1 MKKNITLNKNKIL
14 RRIKDNKK
22 YTRRRKFYMR
32 RGGNDDIDIR
42 QPAEEYIPAQEIG
55 SPARDVSNVPDI
67 DEPLETSLPV
77 LPTLDVEEQED
88 GMPQPLPL
96 EEQEAMLQLPPL
108 EEQEDITQSPPLE
121 EQEDITQSPP
131 TDNNPSLNKKFVLVR
146 ISLPDGNIMD
156 LQGNTSTTIEN
167 TVQELK
173 NEGRST
179 SSSEQNTRELSL
191 RLNDLEKMI
200 DGLNNKLDTLIK
212 NTNEPATLPEP
223 TQPEDIMTKTPE
235 TTDYDFLAFPPIST
249 PPQTSQEDELPP
261 VSSEE
266 QPDLV
271 TDDLTA
277 FGEVDD

>member
-22 YTRRRKFYMR
+22 KYTRRQKFYMR

-42 QPAEEYIPAQEIG
+42 QPTEEYTPV
-55 SPARDVSNVPDI
+55 RDVSNVPDI

-77 LPTLDVEEQED
+77 LPTLDVEEQEAA
-88 GMPQPLPL
+88 MPQP
-96 EEQEAMLQLPPL
+96 PPV
-108 EEQEDITQSPPLE
+108 EEQEDITQSPLLEEEDMTQSPPLE

-131 TDNNPSLNKKFVLVR
+131 TDNNPPLNKKFVLVR

-173 NEGRST
+173 NEGQSST
-179 SSSEQNTRELSL
+179 RVEQNTRELSL

-200 DGLNNKLDTLIK
+200 DGLSNKLDTLIK
-212 NTNEPATLPEP
+212 KTNEPTTFPEP
-223 TQPEDIMTKTPE
+223 TLPEDIMTKTPE

-249 PPQTSQEDELPP
+249 SPQTSQEDETPP
-261 VSSEE
+261 ASSEE
-266 QPDLV
+266 QPDLA